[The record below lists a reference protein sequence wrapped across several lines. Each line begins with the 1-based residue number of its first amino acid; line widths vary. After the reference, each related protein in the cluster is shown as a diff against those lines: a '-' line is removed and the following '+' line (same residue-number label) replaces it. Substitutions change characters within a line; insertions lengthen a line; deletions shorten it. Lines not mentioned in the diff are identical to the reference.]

1 MCQLIRSLI
10 ERMRDEQ
17 EQAVPASAD
26 RQKDAACGA
35 QDALPACAAAQEA
48 ADALEALRRSIVL
61 DAATGLSNAIF
72 VQICAPYTAQDGKD
86 DEALL
91 VTELQSHMDSALLH
105 LHASSAADAASA
117 RILKST
123 LP

>member
-1 MCQLIRSLI
+1 VWQLIRSLI

-17 EQAVPASAD
+17 EKAVPASD
-26 RQKDAACGA
+26 DGQRDAA

-86 DEALL
+86 DEAL
-91 VTELQSHMDSALLH
+91 VTELQSHLDSALLH

>member
-35 QDALPACAAAQEA
+35 QDALPACAAAQES

-86 DEALL
+86 DEAL
-91 VTELQSHMDSALLH
+91 VTELQSHLDSALLH

>member
-86 DEALL
+86 DEVL
-91 VTELQSHMDSALLH
+91 VTELQSHLDSALLH

>member
-10 ERMRDEQ
+10 ERMRDEP
-17 EQAVPASAD
+17 EKVVPASGD
-26 RQKDAACGA
+26 RQKDAACAA

-86 DEALL
+86 DEAL
-91 VTELQSHMDSALLH
+91 VTELQSHLDSALLH

>member
-61 DAATGLSNAIF
+61 DAATGLSNAIC

-86 DEALL
+86 DEAL
-91 VTELQSHMDSALLH
+91 VTELQSHLDSALLH